1 MSVSNIMQTLGDH
14 HRVLMAERIPQI
26 HIFSSDTVEVQFV
39 ITDENMHVL
48 VDSSSD
54 PNIEL
59 DISKLHPNTTY
70 TGILQFT
77 AKVESAGLRNNIVR
91 IQPRYSLDAGTTF
104 VYMDTRQVAKS
115 SSVDIEN
122 GLATGNIS
130 IPFSF
135 TTTHTPNNMMF
146 HIQVQTEIAPDVGI
160 NVAINSTGYNTGD
173 PDNNID
179 TRPPFQ
185 LICFH

>member
-1 MSVSNIMQTLGDH
+1 MSVSNIMKHNMIT
-14 HRVLMAERIPQI
+14 AERIPQM
-26 HIFSSDTVEVQFV
+26 HIFSSDAVNVQFV
-39 ITDENMHVL
+39 ITDEDMHVL
-48 VDSSSD
+48 TDARSPDIV
-54 PNIEL
+54 L
-59 DISKLHPNTTY
+59 DISKLHPSTTY

-77 AKVESAGLRNNIVR
+77 AKVEGASLRNNIVR